1 MSQFPG
7 LQPSG
12 RALSPATVP
21 MNAFTSVSGKETRVI
36 LGDSA
41 TGAQLTLAFNNIL
54 EAVAQRILDH
64 YRTQLGVALQFELAP
79 EVYAGWTEYVNEF
92 PTGQKWRYSGPP
104 EVEFVAPGI
113 MSVSVSLVGL
123 I

>member
-12 RALSPATVP
+12 RALTPATVP

-36 LGDSA
+36 MGDSA
-41 TGAQLTLAFNNIL
+41 TGAELTLSFDTIL
-54 EAVAQRILDH
+54 EAVAQRVLNH
-64 YRTQLGVALQFELAP
+64 YRTQLGVALQFDLPP
-79 EVYAGWTEYVNEF
+79 EVYAGWTEYINEF
-92 PTGQKWRYSGPP
+92 PTGQKWRYAGPP
-104 EVEFVAPGI
+104 NVEFVAPGI
-113 MSVSVSLVGL
+113 MSLSVSLVGL

>member
-12 RALSPATVP
+12 RAFVPATVP

-36 LGDSA
+36 MGDTA
-41 TGAQLTLAFNNIL
+41 VGPQLTLSFNNIL
-54 EAVAQRILDH
+54 EAVGQRILDH

-79 EVYAGWTEYVNEF
+79 QVYAGWAQYLNEL
-92 PTGQKWRYSGPP
+92 PAGQKWRYGGAP

-113 MSVSVSLVGL
+113 MSISVSLVGL